1 MSEFQEVSGRSA
13 RSPCRPEYT
22 KFKAQVTRMSMLP
35 SRLLECTRQVTPP
48 PLRPGQVEPF
58 LPPTRAIF
66 QPLWGKMRA
75 ERRECLSISL
85 LPLEAAVP
93 QNEVYH
99 RRCWLA
105 PRGKKMRF
113 QGEADFCQG
122 HPAQIWWTVI
132 PGPGS
137 LLVVHYLENFVD
149 MTHFVQ

>member
-1 MSEFQEVSGRSA
+1 MSLDIPPARGRCA
-13 RSPCRPEYT
+13 AKRS
-22 KFKAQVTRMSMLP
+22 F
-35 SRLLECTRQVTPP
+35 
-48 PLRPGQVEPF
+48 
-58 LPPTRAIF
+58 PPT
-66 QPLWGKMRA
+66 
-75 ERRECLSISL
+75 L
-85 LPLEAAVP
+85 LT
-93 QNEVYH
+93 
-99 RRCWLA
+99 RA